1 MKNQNFQTSSP
12 HVLFS
17 VIACLFFFTAAP
29 AQNLDVAYV
38 PTPDFVVEEMLD
50 MAGVGPGDYV
60 IDLGCGD
67 GRIVIAAAKRG
78 AFAHGVDL
86 DPERIEEAWE
96 NAEKEGV
103 TDKVVFVEENIYDT
117 DFSQANVI
125 TMYLFPTINIKLRPS
140 LLEKLEP
147 GSCIVS
153 HDFSMD
159 EWKADKHVRKNDH
172 SVYYWVIPARVEG
185 TWRWQT
191 DGENF
196 EMRARQKFQS
206 MYLTVLTDDATFK
219 IEDNFLNGRRI
230 SFTATDDS
238 SGKRYVYSGQVKE
251 GRIEGLAQVHD
262 GNNKTVENWTAVLE

>member
-1 MKNQNFQTSSP
+1 MKNMISQKLKSKAF
-12 HVLFS
+12 FS
-17 VIACLFFFTAAP
+17 VIALLFVFASAS
-29 AQNLDVAYV
+29 AQSLDVAYV
-38 PTPDFVVEEMLD
+38 PTPDFAVEEMLD

-103 TDKVVFVEENIYDT
+103 ADKVVFVEENIYET
-117 DFSQANVI
+117 DFSKANVI

-147 GSCIVS
+147 GSRLVS

-159 EWKADKHVRKNDH
+159 DWEADKHVRINDH
-172 SVYYWVIPARVEG
+172 SVYFLVIPARVEG
-185 TWRWQT
+185 TWSWET
-191 DGENF
+191 GGEKF

-206 MYLTVLTDDATFK
+206 MYLTVLSDDATYNV
-219 IEDNFLNGRRI
+219 EDNLLNGRRI

-238 SGKRYVYSGQVKE
+238 SGKRYVYSGQVEDGK
-251 GRIEGLAQVHD
+251 IEGIVQIHD
-262 GNNKTVENWTAVLE
+262 GDNKSVENWMAVLK